1 MSYQRASKIAEAVAR
16 RKKNESKRKDYEARM
31 VRKAKREGLSDLN
44 HYLNIGSQNPTVAD
58 IIELNEMPKEKAF
71 EIWKNKYSQH
81 CFSYHFDK
89 QKCARERTCAFLHAD
104 ALIGEAY
111 G

>member
-1 MSYQRASKIAEAVAR
+1 VAR
-16 RKKNESKRKDYEARM
+16 RKKNEGKRKEYEARM
-31 VRKAKREGLSDLN
+31 IRKAKREGLSDLN

-58 IIELNEMPKEKAF
+58 LLELQKMSKENAF
-71 EIWKNKYSQH
+71 DEWKKKFSQH
-81 CFSYHFDK
+81 CFAFHFERDK
-89 QKCARERTCAFLHAD
+89 CPRERTCAFLHAD